1 MACLIL
7 VSFLLPFAEAFTCE
21 KPHALSVTPGPNQLC
36 ECSPGWFGPTCEIC
50 TNDQACGILLHDTDG
65 VCRNTTFTA
74 IKESFGWCAISSE
87 DVTNLIHGDGFV
99 QIYYSA
105 NGTFFFDF
113 VKRRDDGKFLSLFRC
128 NSLTTKVTEDPA
140 LGQVKYSSPDLR
152 CGMTCEIGSD
162 PTCTKGLE
170 GIASQVGTK
179 GGSSIVCDPKA
190 RTCDVHENTLD
201 TFLGGVKTTGC
212 YMSECALKGETV
224 AVSVGSFTNISRQPP
239 AQQTSYILGTSLLA
253 VALVVLAI
261 ASSYYFR
268 SGRYVQSYA
277 KAAHLLEGKATGA
290 KEDFVGVVAG
300 GKEMER
306 RTEGG
311 TVGGEGPAEA
321 GVPGGAVAVGVGLA
335 TTAAA
340 AAAAG
345 AGAGAAGAGAGAA
358 GAGGLSGL
366 PAAPLAAGG
375 KGAGAAGAGHRGH
388 PVVWEGMTYTV
399 GSKKVLKGVSGF
411 ALPGELL
418 AIMGPSGSGKTTM
431 IDILSMKTKR
441 GTVGG
446 RLFYGEG
453 GKEFGKDGKEDERIR
468 ESVGFVDQEDNLMGT
483 LTVFESVLFSAF
495 LRLPDGMSMDRKT
508 KRVLAVLQDLRI
520 VHIADSLIGIKGRR
534 GISGGEKR
542 RVMVAMEMVKVPAIL
557 FLDEPTSG
565 KKKKKR
571 EKKIETG
578 GEGVYVYVSV
588 CAFPLSPPFP
598 LLHVYLGG
606 KLNLLL
612 PFLAHPLSISSPPPL
627 SLPRP

>member
-1 MACLIL
+1 ML
-7 VSFLLPFAEAFTCE
+7 VYFLMPFAEAFTCE
-21 KPHALSVTPGPNQLC
+21 KPHAVSLTPGPNQLC
-36 ECSPGWFGPTCEIC
+36 ECNPGWFGPTCEIC
-50 TNDQACGILLHDTDG
+50 TDDQACGILLHDADG

-74 IKESFGWCAISSE
+74 IKESFGWCAIASE
-87 DVTNLIHGDGFV
+87 DVTNLIKGDGFV

-128 NSLTTKVTEDPA
+128 DSLTTKVTEDPV

-170 GIASQVGTK
+170 GIASQVGAK
-179 GGSSIVCDPKA
+179 GGGKIVCDPKA

-224 AVSVGSFTNISRQPP
+224 TVSTGSFTNISRQPP
-239 AQQTSYILGTSLLA
+239 AQQTSYILGSSLLA
-253 VALVVLAI
+253 AALVVLAI

-268 SGRYVQSYA
+268 SGPYVQSYD
-277 KAAHLLEGKATGA
+277 KAAHLLGRKKIGA
-290 KEDFVGVVAG
+290 KEDSLGVVGG
-300 GKEMER
+300 GKEGR
-306 RTEGG
+306 GEGG
-311 TVGGEGPAEA
+311 IVGGGRPGDA
-321 GVPGGAVAVGVGLA
+321 GVPGGAVALGVGIA
-335 TTAAA
+335 PAAAAAA

-345 AGAGAAGAGAGAA
+345 GGG
-358 GAGGLSGL
+358 GAGGVADV
-366 PAAPLAAGG
+366 PDAVVAAGG
-375 KGAGAAGAGHRGH
+375 KGLGVAGAGHRGH
-388 PVVWEGMTYTV
+388 PVVWEEITYSV
-399 GSKKVLKGVSGF
+399 GNKKILKGVSGF

-453 GKEFGKDGKEDERIR
+453 GKEFGMDGGEDERIR

-483 LTVFESVLFSAF
+483 LTVFESVMFSAF
-495 LRLPDGMSMDRKT
+495 LRLPNAMSMEGKT
-508 KRVLAVLQDLRI
+508 ERVLAVLQDLRI
-520 VHIADSLIGIKGRR
+520 SHIADSLIGIKGRR

-565 KKKKKR
+565 KKERDINGPPKK
-571 EKKIETG
+571 G
-578 GEGVYVYVSV
+578 GEGVCV
-588 CAFPLSPPFP
+588 CVGVLCPPPLTYFPLSDRLCVP
-598 LLHVYLGG
+598 YGE
-606 KLNLLL
+606 LNSAS
-612 PFLAHPLSISSPPPL
+612 PTFDSSSTSTSRPPPL
-627 SLPRP
+627 PTQALTPSTPPFW